1 MAFGLLA
8 GIFSAISYIPYIRYI
23 IKGTVKPERASW
35 LIWTVLTAMGFFTQL
50 AVGATHSLWLP
61 GIQALGVTIVLLL
74 SIKYGF
80 GGVGKRDA
88 LTLGAAAIVLLVWLF
103 TKNPVLAVYL
113 TIVIDSLGTGLT
125 MLKSYEHPDSEAVST
140 WALSGTGGLFGI
152 LAVGSLNPHLL
163 SYPIYIFLANY
174 AVVAAI
180 IIGKRKHHRATR

>member
-8 GIFSAISYIPYIRYI
+8 GIFSAISYAPYIRYI
-23 IKGTVKPERASW
+23 LKGTVKPERASW
-35 LIWTVLTAMGFFTQL
+35 LIWSVLTVMGFFAQL
-50 AVGATHSLWLP
+50 AVGASHSLWLP
-61 GIQALGVTIVLLL
+61 GVQALGVIIVLLL

-88 LTLGAAAIVLLVWLF
+88 LTLGAAAIVLLLWIF

-113 TIVIDSLGTGLT
+113 TILIDFLGAGLT
-125 MLKSYEHPDSEAVST
+125 LIKSYEHPESETLST

-152 LAVGSLNPHLL
+152 LAVGSLNPQLL
-163 SYPIYIFLANY
+163 SYPIYICLINY

-180 IIGKRKHHRATR
+180 IIGKRKYRRASR

>member
-8 GIFSAISYIPYIRYI
+8 GIFSSISYVPYIRYI
-23 IKGTVKPERASW
+23 LKGTVKPERASW
-35 LIWTVLTAMGFFTQL
+35 LIWSVLTAMGFFTQL

-61 GIQALGVTIVLLL
+61 GIQTLGVAIVLLL

-88 LTLGAAAIVLLVWLF
+88 LTLGTAAVVLLLWLF

-113 TIVIDSLGTGLT
+113 TIVIDFLGAGLT
-125 MLKSYEHPDSEAVST
+125 ILKSYEHPDSETVST
-140 WALSGTGGLFGI
+140 WALSGTGGFFGI
-152 LAVGSLNPHLL
+152 LAVGSLNPQLL
-163 SYPIYIFLANY
+163 SYPIYIFLINY

-180 IIGKRKHHRATR
+180 VIGKRKHRR